1 MEYKGI
7 KIIIEEQ
14 TKKQKEEAIYN
25 MLREKF
31 ELEREVRVGESA
43 AIKIKELDKQINK
56 YYIQLANS
64 SEEVK

>member
-1 MEYKGI
+1 MKMETKGI
-7 KIIIEEQ
+7 KVIIQEQ
-14 TKKQKEEAIYN
+14 TKKQKEESIYN

-56 YYIQLANS
+56 YYVQLGNS
-64 SEEVK
+64 SLR

>member
-56 YYIQLANS
+56 YYVQLGNS
-64 SEEVK
+64 SLR